1 MAADLRNLLSIP
13 NIRLDEINSVLLD
26 SDQRIITDILD
37 VVNKYGSPDEI
48 NNKAQEARK
57 LPNLL
62 KKVNDVC
69 PGYVKDLN
77 WLTYQ
82 QLAGAFCTIAE
93 YRNKILGSNHSQI
106 EFNNDF
112 AVTLEVS
119 ALQYFPWVCEMAES
133 AIKDRTLIP
142 GRFIAVRKMK
152 ESEADG
158 DLPAI
163 IAALSIMGASFVET
177 LDTKGTDGSNIHLG
191 GPDTIT
197 GYFGGVGQPNAYPLK
212 WLDEFLYY
220 YTNYGLKEVLNI
232 NPGTVLA
239 SYLLYKLG
247 INIEFKISVFM
258 GNDNPYAAFW
268 TLICAKLFSR
278 DDGSTPLIGFNWS
291 NSINNE
297 SMEIAAQF
305 RKSLGFEELIRF
317 EHHITETW
325 KSIVRQPYNRR
336 DELIEL
342 ADHVAN
348 ISAKHEGGDP
358 EIDST
363 RAHPS
368 DILDYFRDKSE
379 VIASG
384 DWDNLKLNFFDKV
397 NACNKTAEALTRN
410 GLSFIPATNLHK

>member
-1 MAADLRNLLSIP
+1 MTNDLHEKLLIP
-13 NIRLDEINSVLLD
+13 HTKLEEINSIFFDPNEQV
-26 SDQRIITDILD
+26 ITQLLD
-37 VVNKYGSPDEI
+37 VVSKYGTPEEI
-48 NNKAQEARK
+48 NNKALEARM

-62 KKVNDVC
+62 NKVNRINPD
-69 PGYVKDLN
+69 YVNDIN
-77 WLTYQ
+77 WLSKQ
-82 QLAGAFCTIAE
+82 QKAGAFCSIEEFRSRVLGFNHPTIKE
-93 YRNKILGSNHSQI
+93 NSGY
-106 EFNNDF
+106 

-119 ALQYFPWVCEMAES
+119 ALQYFPWIREMAER
-133 AIKDRTLIP
+133 AIKNRTLIP

-163 IAALSIMGASFVET
+163 IAALSIMGSSFVET

-191 GPDTIT
+191 GPETIT
-197 GYFGGVGQPNAYPLK
+197 GYFGGVGQPNGYPLK
-212 WLDEFLYY
+212 WVDEFLYY

-239 SYLLYKLG
+239 GYLLYKLG

-258 GNDNPYAAFW
+258 GNDNPYAALW
-268 TLICAKLFSR
+268 TLIGAKLFSR

-297 SMEIAAQF
+297 SMEITAQF
-305 RKSLGFEELIRF
+305 RKALGFEDLIRF

-336 DELIEL
+336 GELMEL
-342 ADHVAN
+342 AGRVAN

-358 EIDST
+358 ETDSK
-363 RAHPS
+363 RSHPS

-379 VIASG
+379 VISSG

-397 NACNKTAEALTRN
+397 DACNLTAEALTKN
-410 GLSFIPATNLHK
+410 GIAFVSAANLHK